1 MKKLMLYILFLFILS
16 CAMDY
21 ACTSDIVN
29 KSKKDVTIF
38 IVYDRTKLDSLYNF
52 KKENYLKHLQN
63 LNEGSGLP
71 FKFDTLALTSQFTL
85 PTNARLRV
93 NFTAGG
99 ASVIPNYSLIN
110 KIKIKDNESIK
121 TYEHSSLDT
130 LFKRINNAVW
140 EFQIN

>member
-1 MKKLMLYILFLFILS
+1 MKKLVIYILFLFIQS

-38 IVYDRTKLDSLYNF
+38 IVYDRKKLDSIYNF
-52 KKENYLKHLQN
+52 KEENYLKHLQN

-71 FKFDTLALTSQFTL
+71 FKFDTLTLTSQFTL
-85 PTNARLRV
+85 TTNARLRV

-99 ASVIPNYSLIN
+99 ANIIPNYSLIN
-110 KIKIKDNESIK
+110 KIEIKDNESIK
-121 TYEHSSLDT
+121 TYDHSSLDT